1 MKWIKLLIIV
11 ISLSLPIHSYVCW
24 DDDMDDDDEGW
35 YNNNDDDDDEG
46 WYNNNDDDDDYAW
59 DIDLPD
65 VIITADD
72 DDSWDESDD
81 DWWRTDYG
89 DDDDSWDDSSDDD
102 DDWWDVDDT
111 DKGNWGYSDEE
122 KEPNVPYKRYYEPNP
137 NEHSLATDKVKFP
150 GSWDRQDKNMNCV
163 STVLEYVANFFDNS
177 MLYGYQPY
185 RTSFEQTY
193 YELFN
198 RSLDIYGVNINQM
211 SDFYTVCGFENSK
224 ITFGEI
230 KSFIDSNY
238 PIIATVK
245 SSLEGFAHEVF
256 VVSYTDNN
264 EIVAVNPTRG
274 EYQSYH
280 QDDFY
285 GNAIFVLKQYK

>member
-11 ISLSLPIHSYVCW
+11 ISLSLPIHSYACW

-35 YNNNDDDDDEG
+35 YNNNDDDDC
-46 WYNNNDDDDDYAW
+46 AW
-59 DIDLPD
+59 EIDLPEVD
-65 VIITADD
+65 ITPDN
-72 DDSWDESDD
+72 DDSWADED

-198 RSLDIYGVNINQM
+198 RSLDIYGGNINQM

>member
-11 ISLSLPIHSYVCW
+11 ISLSLPIHSYACW

-35 YNNNDDDDDEG
+35 YNNNDDDD
-46 WYNNNDDDDDYAW
+46 WWNDDDDCAW
-59 DIDLPD
+59 EIDLPEVD
-65 VIITADD
+65 ITPDNDNSWAD
-72 DDSWDESDD
+72 DD

-89 DDDDSWDDSSDDD
+89 DDDDSWDDSSD

-245 SSLEGFAHEVF
+245 NSLEGFAHEVF
-256 VVSYTDNN
+256 IVSYTDNN

-280 QDDFY
+280 QEDFY

>member
-1 MKWIKLLIIV
+1 M
-11 ISLSLPIHSYVCW
+11 
-24 DDDMDDDDEGW
+24 DMDDDDEGW
-35 YNNNDDDDDEG
+35 YNNNDDDD
-46 WYNNNDDDDDYAW
+46 WWNDDDDYAW

-198 RSLDIYGVNINQM
+198 RSLDIYGGNINQM

>member
-11 ISLSLPIHSYVCW
+11 ISLSLPIHSYACW
-24 DDDMDDDDEGW
+24 DDDM
-35 YNNNDDDDDEG
+35 DDDDEG

>member
-11 ISLSLPIHSYVCW
+11 ISLSLPIHSYACW

-35 YNNNDDDDDEG
+35 YNNNDDDDC
-46 WYNNNDDDDDYAW
+46 AW
-59 DIDLPD
+59 EIDLPEVD
-65 VIITADD
+65 ITPDNN
-72 DDSWDESDD
+72 DSWADED

-150 GSWDRQDKNMNCV
+150 GSWNSQDKNMNCV

-198 RSLDIYGVNINQM
+198 RSLDIYGGNINQM

-245 SSLEGFAHEVF
+245 NSLEGFAHEVF

>member
-11 ISLSLPIHSYVCW
+11 LSLSLPIHSYACW
-24 DDDMDDDDEGW
+24 DDDWDDDSGWYDDWYDDDDDW
-35 YNNNDDDDDEG
+35 WNNDDDDDD
-46 WYNNNDDDDDYAW
+46 WDDDYAW

-65 VIITADD
+65 VVITPDN
-72 DDSWDESDD
+72 DDSLDNSDD
-81 DWWRTDYG
+81 DWWRTDYNT
-89 DDDDSWDDSSDDD
+89 DDDSGDSGN
-102 DDWWDVDDT
+102 DDWWDVDD
-111 DKGNWGYSDEE
+111 DKGNWGNPDKE
-122 KEPNVPYKRYYEPNP
+122 KEPNVPYKRYYEPKT

-150 GSWDRQDKNMNCV
+150 GSWDKQGKNMNCV
-163 STVLEYVANFFDNS
+163 STVLEYVANYFSNS
-177 MLYGYQPY
+177 MLYDYQPY

-198 RSLDIYGVNINQM
+198 RSLDIYGVSVSQM
-211 SDFYTVCGFENSK
+211 SAFYNACGFDSSN

-238 PIIATVK
+238 PIVATVK
-245 SSLEGFAHEVF
+245 TSSEDLAHEVF
-256 VVSYTDNN
+256 IVSYTDNN
-264 EIVAVNPTRG
+264 EFVAVNPTRG

-285 GNAIFVLKQYK
+285 GNAFFVLKQYK